1 MANMFDTVKKQGEQ
15 LDGLQQKVSNNTERI
30 ETLETRS
37 QATPPAQPAAVPEVT
52 VVVPDNIATKESL
65 VKLLEIAI
73 KNQTQ
78 ITVNTI
84 SNMLKPV
91 LKQISDLGIE
101 LDDSIIETIAQ
112 KCSDKA
118 FSKRYSQLEDSAE
131 RLNYRINNLVNGAI
145 WASIPRWFYVSFAV
159 FFIAACG
166 FGYGFFHLLNQND
179 RLTDVEWL
187 YRRERTYY
195 RTDEEKGILSNI
207 EREFLTGTFHEK
219 DSIKNLIRHWEHKY
233 GADKTYLYFNP
244 TED

>member
-78 ITVNTI
+78 VTVNTI

-131 RLNYRINNLVNGAI
+131 RLNYRISNLVNGAI
-145 WASIPRWFYVSFAV
+145 WASIPRWVYVTFAIV
-159 FFIAACG
+159 FLSACG
-166 FGYGFFHLLNQND
+166 FGYGFFHLLDQNT
-179 RLTDVEWL
+179 RLTEIEWL
-187 YRRERTYY
+187 YRRHRTYY
-195 RTDEEKGILSNI
+195 RTDKEKGIISNT
-207 EREFLTGTFHEK
+207 ERDFLTGTLQEQ

-233 GADKTYLYFNP
+233 GADKTFLYFNP